1 MVITICK
8 KEFSVI
14 LIITVLQIIYGGLGC
29 TIPHFLCFLFR
40 TLLHQSIGKH

>member
-14 LIITVLQIIYGGLGC
+14 LIITVLQIIYGGKYLYGSRKNKIHFKR
-29 TIPHFLCFLFR
+29 TI
-40 TLLHQSIGKH
+40 

>member
-14 LIITVLQIIYGGLGC
+14 LIINVLQIIYGGLGVPF
-29 TIPHFLCFLFR
+29 THFLCFHF
-40 TLLHQSIGKH
+40 HNFASSIDW